1 MGRGRVA
8 GVFALGVLLTLV
20 VGGCG
25 VQGPTVSGGPTA
37 SQPGP
42 SVSATPTSGQAVAPD
57 NNAAPDSPGSGSDQA
72 AGPDRCHSNML
83 ALSLGNSEGAAGTV
97 YQAVRLRNT
106 SGRTCTLQGFPGV
119 SYVTGDN
126 GAQVGAAAVHQGA
139 EGAVVRV
146 APSAVASVDVGMV
159 NVQNFEAAACKPTP
173 VRGLRVYPPNE
184 TASLF
189 LPISGTGCAANPP
202 GGAQLNVSTVHA
214 GPGQN

>member
-1 MGRGRVA
+1 MGRSRVA
-8 GVFALGVLLTLV
+8 GVVASGVLLTLV
-20 VGGCG
+20 LGGCG
-25 VQGPTVSGGPTA
+25 AKEPTVSGEPTA

-42 SVSATPTSGQAVAPD
+42 SASPTSEPVAPSD
-57 NNAAPDSPGSGSDQA
+57 NNAAPGPPGSGPDQA
-72 AGPDRCHSNML
+72 AGPDRCHSNVL

-97 YQAVRLRNT
+97 YQAVRFTNT

-126 GAQVGAAAVHQGA
+126 GAQVGAAAVHHNSKGA
-139 EGAVVRV
+139 AVRV
-146 APSAVASVDVGMV
+146 APGAVASVAVGMV
-159 NVQNFEAAACKPTP
+159 NVRNFDASTCKPTP

-189 LPISGTGCAANPP
+189 LPISGTGCAADPP
-202 GGAQLNVSTVHA
+202 GGQHQLSVSTVQA